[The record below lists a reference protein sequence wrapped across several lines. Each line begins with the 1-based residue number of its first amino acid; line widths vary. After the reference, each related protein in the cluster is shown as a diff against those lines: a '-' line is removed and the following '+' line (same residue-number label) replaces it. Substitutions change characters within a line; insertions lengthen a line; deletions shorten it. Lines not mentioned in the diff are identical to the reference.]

1 MCYGYKNEN
10 CKLNPDKFVHL
21 EEEKKNCFMR
31 CYGPFSLC
39 GLNFIL
45 FKH

>member
-21 EEEKKNCFMR
+21 EKKNCFMR